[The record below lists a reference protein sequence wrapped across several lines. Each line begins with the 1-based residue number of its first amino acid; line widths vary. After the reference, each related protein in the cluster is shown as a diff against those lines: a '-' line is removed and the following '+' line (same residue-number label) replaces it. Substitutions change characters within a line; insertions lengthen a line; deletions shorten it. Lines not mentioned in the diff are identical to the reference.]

1 MLRFIIA
8 FAACWH
14 VYLMILSCFQA
25 WKHVTVAAVECSA
38 AQGTS
43 WWLSSASAT
52 TKSSTMH
59 GAMPDCFGSAA
70 RARVVICRML
80 ANYSRT
86 GVSREGQTDVHT
98 SIFSAGDGNFRQGM
112 EIITKAGHS
121 SETEGTLKK
130 GARSEQLTWNI
141 FARHWCISEPGS
153 TNMGKDDKRR
163 EDGGWG

>member
-1 MLRFIIA
+1 MSLLQL
-8 FAACWH
+8 WN
-14 VYLMILSCFQA
+14 VLLP
-25 WKHVTVAAVECSA
+25 KEP
-38 AQGTS
+38 
-43 WWLSSASAT
+43 
-52 TKSSTMH
+52 H
-59 GAMPDCFGSAA
+59 GGSALPALQRNLPRCTGQCPTASGRQLGA
-70 RARVVICRML
+70 RAVICRML

>member
-1 MLRFIIA
+1 MGQRDFLKCQPDYRILEVYTNQMPRFIIA

-70 RARVVICRML
+70 RARAVICRML

-86 GVSREGQTDVHT
+86 GVSREGQELRPMCILVY
-98 SIFSAGDGNFRQGM
+98 FRQGM
-112 EIITKAGHS
+112 EIFGRGWKS
-121 SETEGTLKK
+121 SRRQVIPARLK
-130 GARSEQLTWNI
+130 EL
-141 FARHWCISEPGS
+141 
-153 TNMGKDDKRR
+153 
-163 EDGGWG
+163 